1 MPIATLP
8 PDTRLLLIDDHQI
21 YLDGLTVTLNT
32 LCPGIT
38 LDHARNA
45 EQAEQLVAQHLY
57 DLVLLD
63 LHLPDISGLALL
75 ETLRAIDTLTPVAM
89 LTGST
94 NPSDMDAALRLG
106 AAGFISK
113 TADGPMLI
121 SAVQRLLFGE
131 QVLMTDESQPLD
143 RKTNAR
149 ERGITPRQLDIL
161 DLLAEGLPNK
171 VICKRLS
178 LSEDTVK
185 THLKAIFSTLTCRN
199 RTECVNT
206 ARRYGLV
213 SS

>member
-21 YLDGLTVTLNT
+21 YLDGLTLTLNT

-45 EQAEQLVAQHLY
+45 SEAEQLVTQHIY
-57 DLVLLD
+57 DLILLD
-63 LHLPDISGLALL
+63 LHLPDSSGLALL
-75 ETLRAIDTLTPVAM
+75 EKLRAIDELTPVAM

-94 NPSDMDAALRLG
+94 NPSDLDAALLLG

-121 SAVQRLLFGE
+121 SAALRLLFGE
-131 QVLMTDESQPLD
+131 QVVMVNESQPLD
-143 RKTNAR
+143 RQSNAR
-149 ERGITPRQLDIL
+149 EKGITRRQLEIL

-185 THLKAIFSTLTCRN
+185 THLKAIFSTLGCSN

-206 ARRYGLV
+206 ARRYGLI